1 MWVSRS
7 LLALLVVRGS
17 HTVGKALL
25 PHLSIVQPYSNVVI
39 NIQPAIPVCCGC
51 HPPHLVAIHP
61 HWLSS
66 TPSGC
71 HPPPLVVTHPI
82 WLPPTPTGCHP
93 PHLVAIHPHWLSP
106 TPSDCCGCLSLPVVV
121 IHPFCIFIYAGKVRS
136 KQWISELFFTVVC
149 RPLYVQRNSPQC
161 RHVRAGLDNSTV
173 ETVPFFF

>member
-39 NIQPAIPVCCGC
+39 NIQPAIPVCC
-51 HPPHLVAIHP
+51 
-61 HWLSS
+61 
-66 TPSGC
+66 
-71 HPPPLVVTHPI
+71 
-82 WLPPTPTGCHP
+82 GCHP